1 MLNINENFASPNIA
15 FLFLGLFRRH
25 QTPFVSSLVGDVDSG
40 KVLLLHDGDELVV
53 EDEDESAADASQH
66 VGEVALEESGVS
78 FVLSNFDPAVSGS
91 LVHLLSLSGHHHQAT
106 TDRVERVGHGHRAGR
121 DNLCDSELC

>member
-78 FVLSNFDPAVSGS
+78 FVLKNKKFQD
-91 LVHLLSLSGHHHQAT
+91 
-106 TDRVERVGHGHRAGR
+106 
-121 DNLCDSELC
+121 DNSTNVNNDLQQSSFRHKRIST